1 MRRWSSERGG
11 AAFGLALACCALPLV
26 SCTGGGGSKPGGSGS
41 GNGSVAEVGA
51 DVGLSS
57 AVAGDGE
64 VRVAWDAADVDGTDL
79 AVALFSSLDPDA
91 VFAGAPVANGL
102 GAGSATLSGLAN
114 GTKLFLGLALD
125 DGVGGFT
132 PVGTVFSA
140 RPNPPIYV
148 RAGADPNVA
157 DGLTPATA
165 FPEPQSGI
173 LTAFARGGGNVWIAT
188 GDYFDQA
195 LPLWSRVDLYGGFA
209 SDFSLATRDPAAQP
223 SRLHGKNPFNLFTLN
238 DGDTGVVLD
247 GLELLG
253 DGLGVIGFESQ
264 DTPCELRSL
273 VVRGMKGRG
282 LKVASAIET
291 LVFAARVVDCVVESN
306 GADGLFVQG
315 AVQLTVD
322 RSRFAGN
329 AQEGCE
335 GGLIAPDGE
344 RIVVAVRGSQF
355 ADNGFEGLKLNLKA
369 PSAPTFPAS
378 FDVSLEGSS
387 FERNRQKAGLL
398 LDIDFNLIAG
408 WSLDLAVRGCLARN
422 NEADGVQL
430 QLDSTST
437 TLIQGLVASGN
448 GGDGLQVSSQS
459 TPSHAVIVASVF
471 SGNRGFGV
479 LAENGNVPVLAS
491 HSLFTGNSLGGFASP
506 DVTSTAVSS
515 IAALQT
521 NAFPG
526 VTVHHTVTEN
536 DPDAPLFVRAPR
548 EFRGVDTTSGTKL
561 VLTALGDLVV
571 GDRVEFADDG
581 IERTLGSL
589 GPGTQVSLSPA
600 LDAFLVPSSLAR
612 FAPGVT
618 VDEDWHVVAGSIAE
632 GAAMVPP
639 GGSPVDAG
647 PLSAPGVVTPG
658 ALAAQPPTRFFLSSI
673 SPRLDQ
679 PLGPNDT
686 IELSFLGGVLDA
698 STADGTH
705 VRALDGVGNQ
715 LAVQLLSVG
724 DQLHIAPP
732 AGGWTSGTVSIELH
746 AGVAALSG
754 DELAATT
761 LITYASP

>member
-1 MRRWSSERGG
+1 M
-11 AAFGLALACCALPLV
+11 

-41 GNGSVAEVGA
+41 GNGSASDVGA

-64 VRVAWDAADVDGTDL
+64 VRVFWDAVDVDGTDL
-79 AVALFSSLDPDA
+79 DVALFQSIDPDA
-91 VFAGAPVANGL
+91 VYSGAPVASGL
-102 GAGSATLSGLAN
+102 GAGSATLTGLAN
-114 GTKLFLGLALD
+114 GTKIFLGLALD
-125 DGVGGFT
+125 DGAGGYT

-148 RAGADPNVA
+148 RAGADPNLA
-157 DGLTPATA
+157 DGLSPATA

-173 LTAFARGGGNVWIAT
+173 LTAFAHGGGNVWIAT
-188 GDYFDQA
+188 GDYLDQA

-247 GLELLG
+247 GLELVG

-291 LVFAARVVDCVVESN
+291 LVFDARVVDCVVEAN

-315 AVQLTVD
+315 AIQLTVE
-322 RSRFAGN
+322 RSRFVGN

-335 GGLIAPDGE
+335 AGLIAPDGE
-344 RIVVAVRGSQF
+344 RIVVGVRGSQF

-369 PSAPTFPAS
+369 PIAPTFPAS
-378 FDVSLEGSS
+378 FDIALEGSS

-408 WSLDLAVRGCLARN
+408 WSMDLVLRGCLARN

-459 TPSHAVIVASVF
+459 TPSHAVVAASVF
-471 SGNRGFGV
+471 SGNRGYGV

-506 DVTSTAVSS
+506 DVTSTVVSS
-515 IAALQT
+515 VAALQT
-521 NAFPG
+521 NAFSG
-526 VTVHHTVTEN
+526 VTQHHTVTEN
-536 DPDAPLFVRAPR
+536 DPDAPLFVRTPR
-548 EFRGVDTTSGTKL
+548 EFRGVDTTAGSKL
-561 VLTALGDLVV
+561 VLTSLGDLAV
-571 GDRVEFADDG
+571 GDRIEFADDG
-581 IERTLGSL
+581 VERTLSSI
-589 GPGTQVSLSPA
+589 GPGTQVALSPA
-600 LDAFLVPSSLAR
+600 LDAFLVPSSLGR
-612 FAPGVT
+612 FAPGVA
-618 VDEDWHVVAGSIAE
+618 VDEDWHVVAGSVAE
-632 GAAMVPP
+632 GAAMIPT
-639 GGSPVDAG
+639 GGAAVDAG

-658 ALAAQPPTRFFLSSI
+658 VLAALPPTRFFVSSV

-679 PLGPNDT
+679 ALGANDT
-686 IELSFLGGVLDA
+686 IELTFLGSTLDA
-698 STADGTH
+698 SSADASH
-705 VRALDGVGNQ
+705 VRALDGAGTA

-724 DQLHIAPP
+724 DQLHVAAP
-732 AGGWTSGTVSIELH
+732 AGGWPSGTVRLELH
-746 AGVAALSG
+746 AGLAAQSG
-754 DELAATT
+754 DELAAPT
-761 LITYASP
+761 LLVYSVP